1 LQKFLDVIGVAH
13 TNELFYTGRN
23 IDADRAAQIGL
34 VNHVVDGDALEGFVL
49 EMAAEIAAN
58 APLSLKGNK
67 RVIRA
72 LRETRSALPADL
84 ERELVELRESCFY
97 SEDFREGVRAFG
109 EKRPPEWRDR

>member
-1 LQKFLDVIGVAH
+1 MD
-13 TNELFYTGRN
+13 
-23 IDADRAAQIGL
+23 L
-34 VNHVVDGDALEGFVL
+34 VT
-49 EMAAEIAAN
+49 EIAAN

-72 LRETRSALPADL
+72 LRKAARALPEDL

-109 EKRPPEWRDR
+109 EKRPPEWKNR